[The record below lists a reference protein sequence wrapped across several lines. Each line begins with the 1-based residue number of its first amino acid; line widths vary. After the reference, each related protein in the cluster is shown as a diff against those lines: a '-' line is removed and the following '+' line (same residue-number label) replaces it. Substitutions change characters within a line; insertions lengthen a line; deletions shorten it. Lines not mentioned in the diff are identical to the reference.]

1 MSAPD
6 GTESDTHTQ
15 PDAGTGTGSGNGAAT
30 SSGAGSAAV
39 GDRGRQGSEPGPPGP
54 DPVASAAAGGPAD
67 EVVPVAIDKVAA
79 FVEEYDLKQAVG
91 GLRGVVD
98 SGLASTAFVAVYA
111 LAGHH
116 LGPSLWAAVAVTL
129 ALVVVRA
136 VRREPLRQA
145 LTGVLAVG
153 VSALIAL
160 LTGRAANFFVVG
172 IVVQVLYAAAY
183 LVSLAAGWPLM
194 GVIVGPLVGEGMA
207 WRADPPRRR
216 AYWWCSWIWFAV
228 FVFRTAVQVPL
239 YLQDKVVTLGIVK
252 IAMGWPL
259 FALAGLASWL
269 ILRRVPVTVAV
280 TRQPAAEAPAG
291 E

>member
-1 MSAPD
+1 VTATE
-6 GTESDTHTQ
+6 GTD
-15 PDAGTGTGSGNGAAT
+15 PDAGSGKHPDVHVTGAPSVGVGVARPAT
-30 SSGAGSAAV
+30 DV
-39 GDRGRQGSEPGPPGP
+39 P
-54 DPVASAAAGGPAD
+54 
-67 EVVPVAIDKVAA
+67 PVAIDKVAA
-79 FVEEYDLKQAVG
+79 FVQEYDLKAAIG

-111 LAGHH
+111 LGGHR
-116 LGPSLWAAVAVTL
+116 LGPSLWAALGVTV

-145 LTGVLAVG
+145 LSGVLVVG
-153 VSALIAL
+153 VSALIAV

-172 IVVQVLYAAAY
+172 IAVQILYAAAY
-183 LVSLAAGWPLM
+183 LVSLAVRWPLM

-269 ILRRVPVTVAV
+269 ILRRVPPSIPATA
-280 TRQPAAEAPAG
+280 PAADDDEQALRPRAG
-291 E
+291 

>member
-1 MSAPD
+1 VTASE
-6 GTESDTHTQ
+6 GTD
-15 PDAGTGTGSGNGAAT
+15 PDAGSGDHPDVDVAGA
-30 SSGAGSAAV
+30 
-39 GDRGRQGSEPGPPGP
+39 P
-54 DPVASAAAGGPAD
+54 PAD
-67 EVVPVAIDKVAA
+67 VGVALPRPATEVPPVAIDKVAA
-79 FVEEYDLKQAVG
+79 FVEEYDLKAAIG

-111 LAGHH
+111 LGGHR
-116 LGPSLWAAVAVTL
+116 LAPSLWAALGVTL

-136 VRREPLRQA
+136 VRREPMRQA
-145 LTGVLAVG
+145 LAGVLAVG
-153 VSALIAL
+153 VSAVIAV

-172 IVVQVLYAAAY
+172 IAVQILYAAAY
-183 LVSLAAGWPLM
+183 LVSLAVRWPLM

-252 IAMGWPL
+252 IAMGCPL

-269 ILRRVPVTVAV
+269 ILRRVPPSI
-280 TRQPAAEAPAG
+280 PATAPASG
-291 E
+291 DDEQALRPRAG